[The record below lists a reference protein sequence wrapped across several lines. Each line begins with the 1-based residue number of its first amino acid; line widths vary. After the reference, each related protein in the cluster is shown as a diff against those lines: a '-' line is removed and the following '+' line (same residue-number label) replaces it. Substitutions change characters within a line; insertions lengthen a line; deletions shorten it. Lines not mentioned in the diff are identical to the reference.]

1 MTTAARLMGSDI
13 MIGLGSGDFLAA
25 SVAANGELL
34 LVSGTQ
40 AALQQVGLRLYTMLG
55 ALWYDVEYGSLVLQ
69 WIREEST
76 PLTRQA
82 LCQEVETRVNDDPHV
97 VPGSASCAVRDWD
110 EYGVTLLLSLELVG
124 APHPYNLILRL
135 VPSGDEAATA
145 DVILEVVA
153 SGDPADT
160 SL

>member
-13 MIGLGSGDFLAA
+13 MIGLGSADFLAA

-34 LVSGTQ
+34 LATGSQ
-40 AALQQVGLRLYTMLG
+40 AALQQIGLRLYTMLG
-55 ALWYDVEYGSLVLQ
+55 ALWYDVEYGSLVLN
-69 WIREEST
+69 WIREESE
-76 PLTRQA
+76 PLSREA

-97 VPGSASCAVRDWD
+97 VPGSASCEVRDWD
-110 EYGVTLLLSLELVG
+110 ETGVVLLLSLELVG

-135 VPSGDEAATA
+135 APSGDEAATA
-145 DVILEVVA
+145 DVIMEVVA
-153 SGDPADT
+153 SGDPNDS

>member
-13 MIGLGSGDFLAA
+13 MIGLSSGDFLAA

-34 LVSGTQ
+34 LATGSQ

-55 ALWYDVEYGSLVLQ
+55 ALWYDVEYGSLVFQ

-110 EYGVTLLLSLELVG
+110 ESGVVLLLSLELVG

-135 VPSGDEAATA
+135 APSGDEAATA

-153 SGDPADT
+153 SGDPNDS

>member
-1 MTTAARLMGSDI
+1 MTTAARLFGADI

-34 LVSGTQ
+34 LVSGDQ
-40 AALQQVGLRLYTMLG
+40 AALQQIGLRLYTMHG
-55 ALWYDVEYGSLVLQ
+55 TLWYDVEFGSFVLH
-69 WIREEST
+69 WIKEESE
-76 PLTRQA
+76 PLSREA

-97 VPGSASCAVRDWD
+97 VPGSGSCAVTDWD
-110 EYGVTLLLSLELVG
+110 ETGVVLLLTLELIG
-124 APHPYNLILRL
+124 AAHPYNLILRL
-135 VPSGDEAATA
+135 APSGDEAATV

-153 SGDPADT
+153 SGDPDDT

>member
-1 MTTAARLMGSDI
+1 MTTPARLMGSDI
-13 MIGLGSGDFLAA
+13 MVSLADGDFLAA
-25 SVAANGELL
+25 PVAVNGELL
-34 LVSGTQ
+34 LVSGSR

-55 ALWYDVEYGSLVLQ
+55 TLWYDVEYGSKVLL

-97 VPGSASCAVRDWD
+97 VPGTAVCSVRDWD
-110 EYGVTLLLSLELVG
+110 ESGVTLDLALQLIGE
-124 APHPYNLILRL
+124 AHPYNLVLRL
-135 VPSGDEAATA
+135 TPGEGEVAAA

-153 SGDPADT
+153 SGDPADF